1 MGAPV
6 THRVRLVVVPTERR
20 VIETEHDDRRT
31 ALLLALGQVPLG
43 YTVTDVDVLPQHGDA
58 ESDAAEPGRR

>member
-1 MGAPV
+1 
-6 THRVRLVVVPTERR
+6 VVVPTERR

-43 YTVTDVDVLPQHGDA
+43 YTVTDVDVLPEHEDTEGCP
-58 ESDAAEPGRR
+58 AEPDAV

>member
-1 MGAPV
+1 M

-20 VIETEHDDRRT
+20 VIETEHDDRRM

-43 YTVTDVDVLPQHGDA
+43 YTVTDVDVLPEHGDT
-58 ESDAAEPGRR
+58 ESDPAEPGRR